1 MSTAET
7 EDTKASEAKASPQD
21 LVLKVLGA
29 IGTGVG
35 VLGFVA
41 FFGGAVL
48 WLRAEKADLPA
59 NDAVS
64 VIPKSVLVTTGA
76 SFLVPAVL
84 IALLAV
90 VLIFAVYI
98 VANLPRQNSARQASS
113 EADDLWREVDALRE
127 AAESKADQAKATQAL
142 LASASGEAAAALL
155 PVAQTHNAEE
165 IEAKRQYHVKKAA
178 AEERSEAAKGKLTQT
193 PVQFRVEL
201 WVGFV
206 AVLLAPL
213 IFNKAI
219 FSVDFFFSG
228 LILALTALAAAA
240 ASAVVY
246 LSTQKLIWFGI
257 TAFVTVGIYIG
268 FATYY
273 STTRNLKVEPAAAL
287 RGERAPVVGS
297 FIADTASNLYLG
309 TFPEGRRRP
318 RLIVVPRSQVTA
330 LTIGPLTDPNDASG
344 RAVEI
349 ALAECR
355 QEIDLPKT
363 DNEPAHIDPA
373 CTSRQR
379 SILESRLAS
388 AP

>member
-48 WLRAEKADLPA
+48 WLRAEKAHLPA

-219 FSVDFFFSG
+219 FSVRLLLLG
-228 LILALTALAAAA
+228 LDSRLDRARR
-240 ASAVVY
+240 
-246 LSTQKLIWFGI
+246 GC
-257 TAFVTVGIYIG
+257 
-268 FATYY
+268 
-273 STTRNLKVEPAAAL
+273 
-287 RGERAPVVGS
+287 GERGRLPLDPETDLVRDHRVCHRGHLHRLRHLLQHHS
-297 FIADTASNLYLG
+297 QS
-309 TFPEGRRRP
+309 EGRTCR
-318 RLIVVPRSQVTA
+318 
-330 LTIGPLTDPNDASG
+330 G
-344 RAVEI
+344 
-349 ALAECR
+349 LAR
-355 QEIDLPKT
+355 
-363 DNEPAHIDPA
+363 
-373 CTSRQR
+373 
-379 SILESRLAS
+379 
-388 AP
+388 